1 MVTGTACKLP
11 FQQIPSVPFKS
22 QCSHK
27 QDKVPEYWCH
37 IWWEH
42 LEATQVLATASSAEI
57 GVFPISPSAEM
68 DPAEGRL

>member
-27 QDKVPEYWCH
+27 QDKVPEYWCRRV
-37 IWWEH
+37 H